1 MSTNISSV
9 YYLCSTISQQLFYK
23 LLLLSHAQLFGT
35 PWTVTHQAPQ
45 SMGFLRQEYWSG
57 LLLPS
62 PGDLPNPGIK
72 STVFCLAGRFFTP
85 EPLAH
90 KTTKSLTIKIN
101 LT

>member
-1 MSTNISSV
+1 MEFSR
-9 YYLCSTISQQLFYK
+9 
-23 LLLLSHAQLFGT
+23 
-35 PWTVTHQAPQ
+35 P
-45 SMGFLRQEYWSG
+45 EYWSVYPF
-57 LLLPS
+57 PS

-72 STVFCLAGRFFTP
+72 PTVFCLAGRFFTP